1 MERLREALCALRGDG
16 VHEYKL
22 SHYRKKVFWNT
33 CESIWNV
40 TMPNIKK
47 RFLLLRVALVSLV
60 LMGCSSVNSPVR
72 EGSNRLSGSTIE
84 KSDEQATQAYV
95 LQNHDVVEIKFAYES
110 QLNELVTIRPDGMIS
125 LQLIDEVKAA
135 GLTPAE
141 LDSTITE
148 KYSRVLQSPEIA
160 VIVREFASQK
170 VYVGGEVANPGIIAL
185 NQEMTALEA
194 IVSAGGFRETAEPK
208 SVIVISRSPK
218 NTRLVRTVNMQNVL
232 DGVGTEQELLVKPF
246 DVIYVPKTAV
256 AKVDKF
262 VDEFIRKMIPVNLT
276 SGFMY
281 TRYRDVR

>member
-1 MERLREALCALRGDG
+1 M
-16 VHEYKL
+16 
-22 SHYRKKVFWNT
+22 T
-33 CESIWNV
+33 
-40 TMPNIKK
+40 NIRK
-47 RFLLLRVALVSLV
+47 RFFLLRTALVSLV
-60 LMGCSSVNSPVR
+60 LMGCSNVNSPVR
-72 EGSNRLSGSTIE
+72 EGSNGLSGGSVE
-84 KSDEQATQAYV
+84 KPDEQGTQGYL

-110 QLNELVTIRPDGMIS
+110 QLNERVTIRPDGMIS

-170 VYVGGEVANPGIIAL
+170 VYVGGEVANPGIVAL

-194 IVSAGGFRETAEPK
+194 IVSAGGFRETGEPK
-208 SVIVISRSPK
+208 SVIVISRSPE

-232 DGVGTEQELLVKPF
+232 DGVGAEQELLVRPF

-276 SGFMY
+276 AGFAY